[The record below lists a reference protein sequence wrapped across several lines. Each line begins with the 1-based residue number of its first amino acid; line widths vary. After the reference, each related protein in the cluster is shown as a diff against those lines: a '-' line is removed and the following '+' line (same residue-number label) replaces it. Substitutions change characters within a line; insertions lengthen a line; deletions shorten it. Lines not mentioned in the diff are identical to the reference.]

1 MNPTSE
7 QLEQYRR
14 FVLTEKI
21 KTIRLIQHEQGC
33 GLRAAKDLADQ
44 LYEEEDRKRT
54 SIQKMNERLNQW
66 AQKEIARVTS

>member
-21 KTIRLIQHEQGC
+21 KVIRLIQQEQDC